1 MVLDGVDKFG
11 FSYPKYL
18 TTLDDL
24 ILTYENELRD
34 NNGLIKT
41 LQRLYRFYSREN
53 QVQEKE
59 LSLIRLKEGSVLL
72 DDGKYN

>member
-34 NNGLIKT
+34 SNGLIKT

-53 QVQEKE
+53 QV
-59 LSLIRLKEGSVLL
+59 
-72 DDGKYN
+72 